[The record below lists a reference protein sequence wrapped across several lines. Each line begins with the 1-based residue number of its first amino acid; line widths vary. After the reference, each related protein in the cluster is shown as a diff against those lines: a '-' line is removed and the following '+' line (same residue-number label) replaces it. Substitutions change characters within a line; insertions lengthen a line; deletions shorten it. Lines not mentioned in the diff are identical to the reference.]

1 MVTKDFNGRLK
12 AISISMIMVIF
23 ILIARLGFLQVYEG
37 EYYAGLADGNRIR
50 LIPSM
55 APRGTF
61 YDRNGNLLVTNRPG
75 FTVSLLP
82 LTAPI
87 SDDVVTRLA
96 SLLSVDKES
105 IETKIAQHSGFDP
118 IRIKNDVGPEILTI
132 IEEQKDAYP
141 GVVIEVQPIRNYIN
155 KEMAAHVFG
164 YVSEISDDELE
175 KRKDEGYKSGDIIG
189 KFGLEKVYD
198 AQLRGVNGGE
208 QVEVDAAGKPV
219 QILGKKEPI
228 PGNNLVLT
236 IDEKIQKAAER
247 AIDEQLAKINAK
259 AAAAVVM
266 NPKTGAVLAMVSRP
280 AFDPNL
286 FAHGISTKDW
296 KAINDNPNFPM
307 DNKAITGEYPPG
319 STFKIVT
326 GSAALQEGKVTPE
339 EKILDTGRHWLIPK
353 VNADGEALGWI
364 NFCQALAHSDNVY
377 FYEMGNRV
385 GIDKLESYA
394 RMFGLGAKTGINL
407 PYEAEGLVANRA
419 YKRKVYNDDWYLSE
433 TFDAAI
439 GQGFNLA
446 TPLQMAAVMGEIAS
460 GGIRYRPYL
469 VQKIVAPDG
478 KLIEDFQPEVVKK
491 LDISPQFITLIQD
504 GLHDVTT
511 FGTAASMFKDFPV
524 DLAGKTG
531 TAENPHGKDHGW
543 FVAYGPFSDP
553 NIVVAVLVE
562 NGGYG
567 AQSAVPIGKK
577 ILEAAFDIPDPEQ
590 VAADEKA
597 AKEAA
602 ANAAENAAKA
612 DSAQAPPVQ

>member
-96 SLLSVDKES
+96 TLLSVDKES

-175 KRKDEGYKSGDIIG
+175 KRKDGGYKSGDIIG

-247 AIDEQLAKINAK
+247 AIDEQLVKINAK

-266 NPKTGAVLAMVSRP
+266 NPKTGAILAMVSRP

-364 NFCQALAHSDNVY
+364 NFRQALAHSDNVY
-377 FYEMGNRV
+377 FYEMGNRL

-407 PYEAEGLVANRA
+407 PYEADGLVANRA
-419 YKRKVYNDDWYLSE
+419 YKRKVFNDDWYLSE

-478 KLIEDFQPEVVKK
+478 KLVEDFQPEVVKK

-602 ANAAENAAKA
+602 ANAAANASKV
-612 DSAQAPPVQ
+612 DSTQAPPAQ